1 MYTYSIYVNIQ
12 TYIHICIYRII
23 YMCVYI
29 VLLGYLTKP
38 CNSCAHLNLQ
48 YMYKDSFTY
57 REPTY

>member
-1 MYTYSIYVNIQ
+1 
-12 TYIHICIYRII
+12 
-23 YMCVYI
+23 MCVYI

>member
-1 MYTYSIYVNIQ
+1 M
-12 TYIHICIYRII
+12 HICIYRIT

-48 YMYKDSFTY
+48 YMYKDSFTC
-57 REPTY
+57 RKATYETDRAKIVNQFCK